1 MKTIAAFFCVAF
13 AASVAQA
20 QLSPGVNKADSNATL
35 EKPAETKA
43 GVAKQTDPKAVV
55 AKTTDPKAATVK
67 KEVKKEELPKIPG
80 TEIPRPN
87 GTFLGLEVVG
97 GNFKLTFYDK
107 KKKPMTVD
115 VTRATARW
123 PNPRSPGD
131 NRTVL
136 NGSGTALVGQKPVL
150 PPFNFNVFLTLLKGE
165 GEEAKAV
172 ENYTV
177 AFRG

>member
-1 MKTIAAFFCVAF
+1 MKTLAVATCLFLATGLMSAQTPAAV
-13 AASVAQA
+13 
-20 QLSPGVNKADSNATL
+20 
-35 EKPAETKA
+35 KPA
-43 GVAKQTDPKAVV
+43 DPKVPAIE
-55 AKTTDPKAATVK
+55 ATAPKAPAGKAATAATAVK
-67 KEVKKEELPKIPG
+67 KVEKKEELPKIPG
-80 TEIPRPN
+80 TVINRPN

-107 KKKPMTVD
+107 KHKPMTVD

-136 NGSGTALVGQKPVL
+136 NGSGSALVGAKPVL
-150 PPFNFNVFLTLLKGE
+150 PPFTFNVYLTLLVGE
-165 GEEAKAV
+165 DEAAKAV

>member
-1 MKTIAAFFCVAF
+1 MKTIAVAACLLF
-13 AASVAQA
+13 SVSVMSAQTAPAA
-20 QLSPGVNKADSNATL
+20 
-35 EKPAETKA
+35 KPAA
-43 GVAKQTDPKAVV
+43 
-55 AKTTDPKAATVK
+55 PKAAVEK

-80 TEIPRPN
+80 HVINRPN
-87 GTFLGLEVVG
+87 GTFLSLEVVG

-107 KKKPMTVD
+107 KHKPMALD

-123 PNPRSPGD
+123 PNPRAPGD

-136 NGSGTALVGQKPVL
+136 NGSGTALIGAKPVI
-150 PPFNFNVFLTLLKGE
+150 PPYNFNVYLTLLQGE

-172 ENYTV
+172 ETYTV

>member
-1 MKTIAAFFCVAF
+1 MKSLAVATCLLF
-13 AASVAQA
+13 ATSLIQA
-20 QLSPGVNKADSNATL
+20 QTPGAPVTPGATPTA
-35 EKPAETKA
+35 KPA
-43 GVAKQTDPKAVV
+43 DPKAP
-55 AKTTDPKAATVK
+55 AAKAAPTKAAPAK
-67 KEVKKEELPKIPG
+67 KEDKKKEELPKIPG
-80 TEIPRPN
+80 TVIDRPN

-107 KKKPMTVD
+107 KHKPMAVD

-123 PNPRSPGD
+123 PNTRSATVAW

-136 NGSGTALVGQKPVL
+136 NGSGTALVGAKPVL
-150 PPFNFNVFLTLLKGE
+150 PPYTWNVYLTLLVGE
-165 GEEAKAV
+165 DDEAKAV

>member
-1 MKTIAAFFCVAF
+1 MKTIAAFLCLAF
-13 AASVAQA
+13 AASVTQA
-20 QLSPGVNKADSNATL
+20 QLSPGVNKADSKAML

-43 GVAKQTDPKAVV
+43 GVAKQ
-55 AKTTDPKAATVK
+55 TDPKAATVK

-80 TEIPRPN
+80 MEIPRPN

-107 KKKPMTVD
+107 KKKAMSVD

-136 NGSGTALVGQKPVL
+136 NGNGTALVGAKPVL

>member
-1 MKTIAAFFCVAF
+1 MKSIAVTTCLIF
-13 AASVAQA
+13 ATSLMQA
-20 QLSPGVNKADSNATL
+20 QT
-35 EKPAETKA
+35 PAA
-43 GVAKQTDPKAVV
+43 ARPADPKAP
-55 AKTTDPKAATVK
+55 ALEAPAPKSPGTKAAPATPAK
-67 KEVKKEELPKIPG
+67 KVEKKKEELPKIPG
-80 TEIPRPN
+80 TVINRPN

-107 KKKPMTVD
+107 KHKPMAVD
-115 VTRATARW
+115 VTRAKARW

-136 NGSGTALVGQKPVL
+136 NGSGSALVGAKPVV
-150 PPFNFNVFLTLLKGE
+150 PPFTFNVYLTLLVGE